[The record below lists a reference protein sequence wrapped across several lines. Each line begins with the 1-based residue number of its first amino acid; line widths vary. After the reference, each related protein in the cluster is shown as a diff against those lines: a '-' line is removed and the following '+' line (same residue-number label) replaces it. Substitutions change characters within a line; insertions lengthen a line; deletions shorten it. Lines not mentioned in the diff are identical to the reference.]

1 MRAFIRQ
8 PRVHYVLVAFIA
20 LLLSRPAAA
29 QPFSPQD
36 ALKKMKVADGFSV
49 QLAASEPEVRKPV
62 TITFDD
68 RGRMWVIQYLQYPT
82 PNGLKPVKVDQYL
95 RTIYDRVPE
104 PPPQGPKGADRIT
117 ILDDPDEHGRYR
129 KVKDFHV
136 GLNLASGM
144 ALGHG
149 GVFVAQPP
157 YLLFYADKNG
167 DDVPDGDPEVL
178 LTGFGMEDAHAFPNS
193 LQWGPD
199 GWLYGA
205 QGSTVTAKIRGIEF
219 QQGIWRYHPVTK
231 EFELFA
237 EGGGNTWGVD
247 FDRHGNIIAGTNWGN
262 FANLHQVQ
270 GAYYVKGFTKHGP
283 LHNPYTFGYFDHIP
297 YAGFKGGHVT
307 CGGIV
312 YQGGAFPEKFWD
324 HYIAANLLSNG
335 IYWHQMERKGSSF
348 TAKWGGELI
357 ASEDMSF
364 RPVDLLTGPDGA
376 VYIADWADRRANH
389 VDPVDNWDRTR
400 GRIWKLQATASGG
413 RQPAAAEQPKLP
425 LSKLSSKELVALLAH
440 RNDWHRR
447 EARRILAERRDAT
460 VVPALR
466 KLIEDNT
473 GHLALEALWALYV
486 SGGFNDEVAL
496 KLFDHLNEH
505 VRAWTI
511 RLLCDPKQRLK
522 ACQVKLEEAAEND
535 PSPTVRSQL
544 ACAVKRLE
552 SEQALPIIAKLLT
565 RSEDIDDPHIPLLI
579 WWAIEKNALKG
590 SDRFLADSRGAAQ
603 PMLRK
608 FILERL
614 ARRYM
619 TEGDGYRPGIVMGA
633 LEREYLAERP
643 ETVNRLLT
651 GIEKALEGRQ
661 LDKDTAARLRDSLD
675 KLWRTESE
683 NPLVFRLAIRADTRA
698 ADERVKRILAS
709 PQGSGDEFVA
719 AVELLGQLVRREHL
733 PAFLRILRNSVD
745 NKVRQAVLAAL
756 QNFPDPEVAET
767 ILEVYPKLP
776 LSLRSRAQTL
786 LAGRPA
792 SALSLLKL
800 VDTKK
805 LEPKDVPFEQL
816 QRMMLYKDEQ
826 ITKLIEKHWGKV
838 GAQSSGEKLS
848 RIRSLSSIIRR
859 GKGDAPNG
867 KVLFTKHCAVCHQLF
882 NEGNKVG
889 PELTGID
896 RKNLEVLLVNLVDPS
911 AFIRPEFVAHN
922 VVTKDGRIIT
932 GLIAE
937 DNAQAL
943 TILDAKNER
952 TVIAKNNIDELVA
965 AAQSLMPEKILDPL
979 TDQEICDLFAWLQSD
994 GPPKAKN

>member
-1 MRAFIRQ
+1 LRAFIRQ
-8 PRVHYVLVAFIA
+8 PRVPYVLVALIA
-20 LLLSRPAAA
+20 LLPSRQAAG

-82 PNGLKPVKVDQYL
+82 PNGLKAVKVDQYL

-117 ILDDPDEHGRYR
+117 ILEDPDEHGRYR

-247 FDRHGNIIAGTNWGN
+247 FDRHGNIIAGTNWGGL
-262 FANLHQVQ
+262 ANLHQVQ

-297 YAGFKGGHVT
+297 YTGFKGGHVT

-312 YQGGAFPEKFWD
+312 YQGDAFPEKYR
-324 HYIAANLLSNG
+324 HQYLAANLLSNG
-335 IYWHQMERKGSSF
+335 IYWHQMERQGSSF

-364 RPVDLLTGPDGA
+364 RPVDMLTGPDGA

-413 RQPAAAEQPKLP
+413 RKPAVPDLTKLP
-425 LSKLSSKELVALLAH
+425 LGKLPSKELVALLSH
-440 RNDWHRR
+440 PNDWQRR
-447 EARRILAERRDAT
+447 EARRILSERRDASVIPT
-460 VVPALR
+460 LR
-466 KLIEDNT
+466 KLIDDHKED
-473 GHLALEALWALYV
+473 LALEALWALYV
-486 SGGFNDEVAL
+486 SGGFNDELAL
-496 KLFDHLNEH
+496 KLLDHANED
-505 VRAWTI
+505 VRAWTV
-511 RLLCDPKQRLK
+511 RLLCDPKKVADPVATRLGRL
-522 ACQVKLEEAAEND
+522 AREDTSNR
-535 PSPTVRSQL
+535 VRSQL
-544 ACAVKRLE
+544 ACSAKRL
-552 SEQALPIIAKLLT
+552 SAQDGLPIIRALLL
-565 RSEDIDDPHIPLLI
+565 RAEDVDDPHLPLLL
-579 WWAIEKNALKG
+579 WWAVEDKAASHREDVLKLFAAAEI
-590 SDRFLADSRGAAQ
+590 SRAPLAN
-603 PMLRK
+603 K
-608 FILERL
+608 HILERL
-614 ARRYM
+614 ARRWM
-619 TEGDGYRPGIVMGA
+619 AGGEPA
-633 LEREYLAERP
+633 HLLACA
-643 ETVNRLLT
+643 RLL
-651 GIEKALEGRQ
+651 GSLQEPKDVDQWIAGVDKALEGRALPSVPGELVKPLAALAESRPNDPTLLRLSVRLGSAPAYAKTLQ
-661 LDKDTAARLRDSLD
+661 VLGEERTSTAERLGLIDLLGQIGKPDCVPVFLKLLRDSTD
-675 KLWRTESE
+675 AKL
-683 NPLVFRLAIRADTRA
+683 RA
-698 ADERVKRILAS
+698 ACLT
-709 PQGSGDEFVA
+709 
-719 AVELLGQLVRREHL
+719 
-733 PAFLRILRNSVD
+733 
-745 NKVRQAVLAAL
+745 AL
-756 QNFPDPEVAET
+756 QRFPEPVIGDTV
-767 ILEVYPKLP
+767 LELYPKLTGD
-776 LSLRSRAQTL
+776 LRNRAQTL

-800 VDTKK
+800 VEAKQ
-805 LEPKDVPFEQL
+805 LEPKEIPLDQL

-838 GAQSSGEKLS
+838 GAQSSGEKQS
-848 RIRSLSSIIRR
+848 RIRSLALIVRR
-859 GKGDAPNG
+859 GKGDALKG
-867 KVLFTKHCAVCHQLF
+867 KELYTKHCAVCHQLF

-911 AFIRPEFVAHN
+911 AFIRPEYVAHN

-979 TDQEICDLFAWLQSD
+979 SDQEICDLLAWLQSD
-994 GPPKAKN
+994 GPPKAK